1 MKKVI
6 IIGAGGTL
14 AGPVIEAI
22 QKLNDVA
29 LTLFLRNKRRLQ
41 PKYAQNVAII
51 EGDVMDYAV
60 LKSAIEGHDLV
71 YVNLAGDLEP
81 MAKNIVKAMQETGV
95 KRVIA
100 VSSIGIYITPLRS
113 VLTPYR
119 KLADV
124 FENSG
129 LDYTILRPDWF
140 TNANEIDYELTRK
153 GEPERGQA
161 ISRKSIA
168 SFVST
173 MIENPD
179 LYINENLGISKPN

>member
-41 PKYAQNVAII
+41 PKYAQNATVI
-51 EGDVMDYAV
+51 EGDVLDYAV

-173 MIENPD
+173 LIENPD

>member
-14 AGPVIEAI
+14 AGPVIEAL

-71 YVNLAGDLEP
+71 YVNLAGNLEP

>member
-41 PKYAQNVAII
+41 PKYAQNATVF
-51 EGDVMDYAV
+51 EGDVLDYAV

-168 SFVST
+168 AFVST

>member
-81 MAKNIVKAMQETGV
+81 MAKNIVKAMKETGV

>member
-14 AGPVIEAI
+14 AGPVIEAL

-29 LTLFLRNKRRLQ
+29 LTLFLLNKRRLQ

-81 MAKNIVKAMQETGV
+81 MAKNIVKAMKETGV

>member
-1 MKKVI
+1 MI
-6 IIGAGGTL
+6 ILGAGGTL
-14 AGPVIEAI
+14 AGPVIEAL
-22 QKLNDVA
+22 QKLDDVT

-41 PKYAQNVAII
+41 PKYVQNAKII
-51 EGDVMDYAV
+51 EGNVMDYPG
-60 LKSAIEGHDLV
+60 LKSAVEGHDLV

-81 MAKNIVKAMQETGV
+81 MAKNIVKAMKETGV

-161 ISRKSIA
+161 IFRKSIA

-173 MIENPD
+173 NIENPD
-179 LYINENLGISKPN
+179 